1 MKNALF
7 GPHNMEDAPAIKA
20 LFNSTKFAW
29 LWLVVRIYLGYQWI
43 HSSLGKFEDP
53 KWMETGEAIKGYW
66 TRAVTIP
73 EAPAR
78 PAIYYGWYR
87 DFIQALLDSN
97 SHVWFGKMIA
107 VGEFLIG
114 LGLILGAFV
123 GLAAF
128 FSALMNMNFLLA
140 GSLNSGPVLLVLAIL
155 IMIAWKIA
163 GYYGLNRF
171 IFKYIGTFWKP
182 GLWFRKKV
190 VTS

>member
-20 LFNSTKFAW
+20 IFNSTKFAW
-29 LWLVVRIYLGYQWI
+29 LWLIVRIYLGYQWI

-53 KWMETGEAIKGYW
+53 KWMQTGEAIKGYW
-66 TRAVTIP
+66 TRAVSIP

-78 PAIYYGWYR
+78 PPIYYAWYR
-87 DFIQALLDSN
+87 DFIQGLLDSN

-123 GLAAF
+123 GMAAF

>member
-29 LWLVVRIYLGYQWI
+29 LWLIVRVYLGYQWI
-43 HSSLGKFEDP
+43 HSALGKFEDP
-53 KWMETGEAIKGYW
+53 KWMQTGEAIKGYW
-66 TRAVTIP
+66 TRAVSIP

-78 PAIYYGWYR
+78 PPIHYGWYR

-97 SHVWFGKMIA
+97 SHVWFGKLMAI
-107 VGEFLIG
+107 GEFLVG

-171 IFKYIGTFWKP
+171 IFKYIGTFWRP

>member
-7 GPHNMEDAPAIKA
+7 GPHNMVDAPIINAI
-20 LFNSTKFAW
+20 FNSTKFAW
-29 LWLVVRIYLGYQWI
+29 LWLIVRVYLGYQWI

-53 KWMETGEAIKGYW
+53 KWMQTGEAIKGYW
-66 TRAVTIP
+66 TRAVAIP

-87 DFIQALLDSN
+87 DFIQGLLDSN

-123 GLAAF
+123 GMAAF

-171 IFKYIGTFWKP
+171 IFKHIGTFWKP

>member
-20 LFNSTKFAW
+20 IFNSPKFAW
-29 LWLVVRIYLGYQWI
+29 LWLVVRIYLGYQWV
-43 HSSLGKFEDP
+43 HSALGKFANP

-66 TRAVTIP
+66 TKAVIIP

-107 VGEFLIG
+107 VGEFLVG

-128 FSALMNMNFLLA
+128 FSALMNMSFLLA

>member
-20 LFNSTKFAW
+20 IFNSTKFAW
-29 LWLVVRIYLGYQWI
+29 LWLIVRIYLGYQWI

-53 KWMETGEAIKGYW
+53 KWMQTGEAIKGYW

-78 PAIYYGWYR
+78 PPIYYAWYR
-87 DFIQALLDSN
+87 DFIQSLLDSN

>member
-7 GPHNMEDAPAIKA
+7 GPHNMEDAPVIKTI
-20 LFNSTKFAW
+20 FNSTKFAW
-29 LWLVVRIYLGYQWI
+29 LWLIVRVYLGYQWVTAGL
-43 HSSLGKFEDP
+43 HKLEDP
-53 KWMETGEAIKGYW
+53 KWMQTGEAIKGYW
-66 TRAVTIP
+66 TRAVAIP

-78 PAIYYGWYR
+78 PLINYDWYR
-87 DFIQALLDSN
+87 NFIQGLLDSN
-97 SHVWFGKMIA
+97 SHVWFGKFIA
-107 VGEFLIG
+107 IGEFLVG
-114 LGLILGAFV
+114 AALILGAFV
-123 GLAAF
+123 GMAAF

-140 GSLNSGPVLLVLAIL
+140 GSLSSGPVLLVLAML
-155 IMIAWKIA
+155 LMVAWKIA

>member
-7 GPHNMEDAPAIKA
+7 GPHNMEDAPAIHA

-29 LWLVVRIYLGYQWI
+29 LWLIVRIYLGYQWI
-43 HSSLGKFEDP
+43 HSSLGKFADP
-53 KWMETGEAIKGYW
+53 KWMQTGEAIKGYW
-66 TRAVTIP
+66 TRAVAIP
-73 EAPAR
+73 EAPAK

-87 DFIQALLDSN
+87 DFLQGLLDSN
-97 SHVWFGKMIA
+97 SHVWFGKFMA
-107 VGEFLIG
+107 VGEFLVG

-123 GLAAF
+123 GMAAF

>member
-20 LFNSTKFAW
+20 IFTSTKFAW
-29 LWLVVRIYLGYQWI
+29 LWLIVRIYLGYQWI

-53 KWMETGEAIKGYW
+53 KWMQTGEAIKGYW
-66 TRAVTIP
+66 TRAVSIP

-78 PAIYYGWYR
+78 PPIYYAWYR
-87 DFIQALLDSN
+87 DFIQGLLDSN

-123 GLAAF
+123 GMAAF